1 MDKVT
6 LIDLL
11 PSLESMAK
19 RKSLTKAQRD
29 LTYLIPA
36 GPTGTAQW
44 IDTAQSLSIV
54 NRKLFSQEK
63 CYGISDIQFYFQP
76 SDAYDT
82 LLVQASVMG
91 DTWTVHN
98 SWTKAK
104 ALFHEMQ
111 ELVLADNPSVR
122 GTWADFKVFITGA
135 HRTAN
140 VTGTGNLIPVDKSLP
155 VTYFL
160 EGEWKYAR
168 YVLPEHN
175 VDPVTGL
182 PLPADET
189 YAHMIGAD
197 QGSAPNWQSVG
208 LINAYQES
216 RATVQTDDPNVP
228 PGMSTSF
235 FNQLTDSGSQEPELA
250 DTIENDNDRPPYD
263 LDNYPG
269 GGGNGAFPVIASF
282 DMANQASP
290 NGHLSGFV
298 AQCGV
303 IQLDVVAFLNGAVVA
318 SPDVIVKV
326 AVAPGMYKGVAAI
339 DMGQ

>member
-1 MDKVT
+1 
-6 LIDLL
+6 
-11 PSLESMAK
+11 MAK

-29 LTYLIPA
+29 LTFVVPA
-36 GPTGTAQW
+36 GAAGLNQW
-44 IDTAQSLSIV
+44 IDTAQSLSIA

-63 CYGISDIQFYFQP
+63 CYGISDMQFYFQP
-76 SDAYDT
+76 DPLAYDT
-82 LLVQASVMG
+82 LLVEASVMG
-91 DTWTVHN
+91 DTWSVHN
-98 SWTKAK
+98 AWTKGK

-111 ELVLADNPSVR
+111 DLVLADNPSIK
-122 GTWADFKVFITGA
+122 GTWADYKIFITGV

-140 VTGTGNLIPVDKSLP
+140 VTGTGNLIPHTIAGP
-155 VTYFL
+155 YL

-175 VDPVTGL
+175 VDPATGL

-189 YAHMIGAD
+189 FAHMIGAD
-197 QGSAPNWQSVG
+197 QGAAPNWQSFG

-269 GGGNGAFPVIASF
+269 GVANGGAPVIASF

-298 AQCGV
+298 AQCGIV
-303 IQLDVVAFLNGAVVA
+303 QLRVVALLAGAIVA
-318 SPDVIVKV
+318 SPSVLVKM
-326 AVAPGMYKGVAAI
+326 AVAPGAYKGVAAI